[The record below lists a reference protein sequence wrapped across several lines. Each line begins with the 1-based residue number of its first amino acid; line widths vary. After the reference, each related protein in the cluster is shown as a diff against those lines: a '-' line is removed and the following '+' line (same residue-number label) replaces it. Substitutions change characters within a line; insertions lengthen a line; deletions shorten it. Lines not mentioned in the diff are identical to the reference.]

1 MSVPSSNPVD
11 SADRELRR
19 AFAPWHK
26 RALGVAVGL
35 TFALGMMA
43 ITAFHVIVQ
52 PPTAPNLELMS
63 HFFYGYDV
71 SWQGVLVGG
80 WWSFFVG
87 FVAGWFTAFVVNFF
101 MATWLLVMKAKT
113 DLSETTDFLDHI

>member
-71 SWQGVLVGG
+71 
-80 WWSFFVG
+80 
-87 FVAGWFTAFVVNFF
+87 
-101 MATWLLVMKAKT
+101 
-113 DLSETTDFLDHI
+113 